1 MNRRG
6 WSIAVVIVLLGVAL
20 GLLGRG
26 QAGGGL
32 PFDPRSTEPAGTAAF
47 VEVLRELGADV
58 EITAGAPA
66 GDRDVAVVL
75 VAGRDDAERDR
86 LEGWV
91 RAGGR
96 LVLADP
102 SSAVNPAAVRGSSA
116 FDLFGSVPL
125 AVACGEHPALQHL
138 ARVSSTTWTA
148 MRAPDDSTV
157 SCLPMDE
164 GVGLFATSLGDGEL
178 VVFGGRGA
186 WTNDR
191 LGEHHNA
198 ALAVALVQPA
208 PGVRVSVVG
217 PPPPGAGERRLA
229 DLVPGRVRGVL
240 WQLAIA
246 FGVLAWARSRRLG
259 PPPEEGLPT
268 RIRGSEMV
276 AAVGG
281 LLERRGGRQTAAL
294 ALQEDLAR
302 SIAAMLGVPSATPRD
317 ALVEIASARTGM
329 SQEQLRSALGDRE
342 IADDRQLVGLARSIV
357 AVRDDL
363 GLSTGGPGV
372 SSTNR

>member
-1 MNRRG
+1 MSRRG
-6 WSIAVVIVLLGVAL
+6 WSIAVGIALLGVAL

-32 PFDPRSTEPAGTAAF
+32 PFDPRSTQPGGTAAF

-58 EITAGAPA
+58 EITSGVPA
-66 GDRDVAVVL
+66 GERDVAVVL
-75 VAGRDDAERDR
+75 VGGLEAAERDR

-102 SSAVNPAAVRGSSA
+102 SSAVNPAAVRGSTA

-125 AVACGEHPALQHL
+125 AVACDDHPALQQL

-148 MRAPDDSTV
+148 MRAPDRATI

-164 GVGLFATSLGDGEL
+164 GMGLFATPLGDGEL

-191 LGEHHNA
+191 LDEHHNA

-229 DLVPGRVRGVL
+229 DLVPGRVRGAL

-259 PPPEEGLPT
+259 PPLEEGLPT

-276 AAVGG
+276 AALGG
-281 LLERRGGRQTAAL
+281 LLERTGSRQTAAL

-302 SIAAMLGVPSATPRD
+302 SIASLLGVPSTTPRE
-317 ALVEIASARTGM
+317 ALVELASARTGM
-329 SQEQLRSALGDRE
+329 SHEQLRNTLGDRE
-342 IADDRQLVGLARSIV
+342 IVDDRQLVALARSI
-357 AVRDDL
+357 AEVRDDL
-363 GLSTGGPGV
+363 GLARGRPDGR
-372 SSTNR
+372 STNR